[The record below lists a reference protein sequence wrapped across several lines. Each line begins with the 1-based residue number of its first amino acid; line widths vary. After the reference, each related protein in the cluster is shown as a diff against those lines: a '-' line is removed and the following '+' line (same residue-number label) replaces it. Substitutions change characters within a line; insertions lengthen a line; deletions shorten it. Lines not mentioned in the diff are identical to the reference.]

1 MPYKDKDRQ
10 REYQREYQRGKR
22 QGLTPKPAIRE
33 LPSEFRLRTAEDLVE
48 LVQEQIDAVRHDPA
62 ARAIEKA
69 RCIAL
74 LIGVALRTLEQRD
87 LTSRLEAIEAI
98 LNQPERDVKA
108 A

>member
-1 MPYKDKDRQ
+1 M
-10 REYQREYQRGKR
+10 
-22 QGLTPKPAIRE
+22 
-33 LPSEFRLRTAEDLVE
+33 E
-48 LVQEQIDAVRHDPA
+48 LVQEQIDAVRRDPA

-98 LNQPERDVKA
+98 VNQPERHVKA